1 MGGGLV
7 QYYQSLEPQTLE
19 VSLGKDK
26 DSGRSIRRKIW
37 FYRSACWSFGK
48 GRVRSTVIRLDLI

>member
-1 MGGGLV
+1 M
-7 QYYQSLEPQTLE
+7 
-19 VSLGKDK
+19 SLGKDK